1 MTAQGSPA
9 QTSRTAFPQP
19 GVPGGGLRGCIP
31 DLAKGTAA
39 LLVFAS
45 LYFISQVNYL
55 LFHGITEVAAIAV
68 AIAIFMLVWNTRKGY
83 TDSFYILLGISF
95 LFIAGFDLIHTL
107 AYKGMGVIPG
117 DNADLPTQLWIAAR
131 YFQSLTFFIAT
142 FLIGRSIT
150 KDGKNDATILFA
162 MCTSIAILLFSS
174 IFVWP
179 IFPHA
184 FIEGSGLTPFKI
196 GSEYIISVVL
206 VATIAMLYLKRDH
219 FDCTVWRLMVAAQVF
234 LIVSELAFTSYISV
248 YGFMNIL
255 GHLFRLISVY
265 FFYRAIVVVGLLRP
279 YDLLLRELN
288 QDKEILKKNEAESRA
303 ILTAAEESI
312 YLFSADGTILQI
324 NQTAAGRLGGRTPG
338 EITGHHFSE
347 FINPELARSRRARL
361 DEVILS
367 KKPLRFEDERSG
379 IIFHHTFYP
388 VADNT
393 GTVTRIAVFSRDIT
407 ERKRTEQKLQESEER
422 FRLVA
427 DFTHDW
433 EFWIDP
439 HGRICYIS
447 PSSEKILGRP
457 VSQIESIE
465 ELLHQVVHPDDLDTR
480 LAHLAEEKAG
490 GGPFEMEFR
499 IIRPDGEVR
508 WIHHVCRPVYDEKG
522 CFLGTRGSNR
532 DITKRKE
539 VEEALR
545 ESEARSQARS
555 EELAL
560 LMDSVPA
567 AIWIAHDPLG
577 QHITGNVLSYE
588 WLRIPYGSEASKSAM
603 EGVKPE
609 TFRMFKDG
617 RELQPSEMPVQQSAG
632 GKEIRNFE
640 FDFVYPEGTVR
651 NVLGNSSPLVDQY
664 NNPKGSVSSYIDITE
679 RKRAEEAL
687 IGKNAELHALN
698 EELNA
703 IQEELQQNLEVLI
716 EHEHEL
722 SINETKLKEALAEKE
737 VLLSEIHHR
746 VKNNLTAFISLLS
759 LEGSTEDTPAGK
771 MLKQDL
777 QNRARSMA
785 LIHEILYRTHLYDK
799 VDMDLYLTT
808 LLGQIAQ
815 TFRLT
820 KPVKIVIEAHGIM
833 LDIPRATPVGLI
845 INELVTNSFKYAFPG
860 SFDTQAVQNA
870 PPAIIITLTKNDEIY
885 ELTVKD
891 NGIGLPPG
899 FDRTKTQTL
908 GLKLVNFLASH
919 QLRAT
924 ITAGNAMGAEFRFT
938 FSEKGE

>member
-1 MTAQGSPA
+1 
-9 QTSRTAFPQP
+9 
-19 GVPGGGLRGCIP
+19 
-31 DLAKGTAA
+31 
-39 LLVFAS
+39 
-45 LYFISQVNYL
+45 
-55 LFHGITEVAAIAV
+55 
-68 AIAIFMLVWNTRKGY
+68 MLVWNTRKGY
-83 TDSFYILLGISF
+83 TDSFFILLGISF

-131 YFQSLTFFIAT
+131 YFQSLAFFIAT

-150 KDGKNDATILFA
+150 KEGKHDATILFA
-162 MCTSIAILLFSS
+162 MCTSIAILFLSS
-174 IFVWP
+174 IFIWP

-196 GSEYIISVVL
+196 GSEYIISVIL
-206 VATIAMLYLKRDH
+206 VATIAMLYLKRDY
-219 FDCTVWRLMVAAQVF
+219 FDCTVWKFMVAAQVF
-234 LIVSELAFTSYISV
+234 LIAGELTFTSYISV
-248 YGFMNIL
+248 YGFMNML

-288 QDKEILKKNEAESRA
+288 QDREILKKNDAESRA

-324 NQTAAGRLGGRTPG
+324 NETAAGRLGQRTPG

-361 DEVILS
+361 DEVIMS

-388 VADNT
+388 VPDNT
-393 GTVTRIAVFSRDIT
+393 GTVTRIAIFSRDIT
-407 ERKRTEQKLQESEER
+407 ERKRTEQK
-422 FRLVA
+422 
-427 DFTHDW
+427 
-433 EFWIDP
+433 
-439 HGRICYIS
+439 
-447 PSSEKILGRP
+447 
-457 VSQIESIE
+457 
-465 ELLHQVVHPDDLDTR
+465 
-480 LAHLAEEKAG
+480 
-490 GGPFEMEFR
+490 
-499 IIRPDGEVR
+499 
-508 WIHHVCRPVYDEKG
+508 
-522 CFLGTRGSNR
+522 
-532 DITKRKE
+532 
-539 VEEALR
+539 LR

-577 QHITGNVLSYE
+577 QHITGNALSYE

-651 NVLGNSSPLVDQY
+651 NVLGNSSPLIDQY

-722 SINETKLKEALAEKE
+722 SINEKKLKEALAEKE

-785 LIHEILYRTHLYDK
+785 LIHEILYKTHLYDE
-799 VDMDLYLTT
+799 VDMGLYLTT
-808 LLGQIAQ
+808 LISQIAQ
-815 TFRLT
+815 TFRT
-820 KPVKIVIEAHGIM
+820 TRPVKIVIEAHGIM

-860 SFDTQAVQNA
+860 SFDSQAVRNA
-870 PPAIIITLTKNDEIY
+870 PPAITIILTKNDEEY
-885 ELTVKD
+885 ELIVKD

-938 FSEKGE
+938 FSGMGK